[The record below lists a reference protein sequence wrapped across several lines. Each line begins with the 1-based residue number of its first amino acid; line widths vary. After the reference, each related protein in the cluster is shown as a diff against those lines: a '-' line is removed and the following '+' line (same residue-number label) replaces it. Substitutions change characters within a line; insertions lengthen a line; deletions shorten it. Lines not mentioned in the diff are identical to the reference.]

1 MSSTDQSVMN
11 QIPSSIMKQ
20 HDPNDDPFA
29 SLSDDSN
36 QLQSPLEFGSGISY
50 FVHDDNEKKKEDEDK
65 QKGESNPSLKESDEK
80 GASAANTTDKVEEKV
95 EDDHSHEE
103 KKDDA

>member
-50 FVHDDNEKKKEDEDK
+50 FVHDENSNEKKKEEEGK
-65 QKGESNPSLKESDEK
+65 KEESNPSLKESDEK
-80 GASAANTTDKVEEKV
+80 SASAATNDKVEEKV